1 MAHTSSMSESG
12 VCQRCG
18 SSLGLDLPEGLCA
31 ACLLE
36 SALVGVSDV
45 AANPGELAPSAAHRE
60 LGDYELLEEIARG
73 GMGIVYRARQRS
85 LNRVVAVKL
94 ILVGQWANAEQ
105 IERFKAEAA
114 AAAGLDHPNIVPIHE
129 IGEASG
135 QHFFSMKLIEG
146 GNLAARIAQCAA
158 PLSPSDAATVVA
170 TTARAVHYAHQ
181 RGVLHRDLKPTNI
194 LLDSEGR
201 PHLTDFGLAKLLERG
216 SNLTHSAAVIGT
228 PSYMAPEQG
237 SGKARHVT
245 TATDIYS
252 LGAILYE
259 LLTGRPPFTGATMME
274 TLQKV
279 LHEEPVPPNLSVR
292 SRRRKDAH
300 SSDGKTAVSE
310 ASESLLA
317 SAATNVDRDLET
329 ICLKCLRKEPERR
342 YDSALALAEDLER
355 WLGGQPIL
363 ARPVGPPERLALWAR
378 RNPVTAVLS
387 ATVALLVIAT
397 AIGSTIMS
405 WRIATARD
413 DARQQAEENRK
424 QIVRLDLSQGV
435 VLLKKGDSLRA
446 LPWLGEALRL
456 DAGSA
461 EREAS
466 HRMRLQAVL
475 AHSPRLD
482 QVWFHD
488 NFARDAAFSP
498 DGRRVATCGD
508 DDTARVWDAETGRPV
523 TPPMIHSM
531 QATVDGD
538 VVTGGQVK
546 HLAFDA
552 HGERLVTSCLFSARL
567 WNAATGAPIGKD
579 LKHENTVNCAF
590 FSPDGNWVLT
600 ASRDRT
606 ARLWDAGTGES
617 VGGVMSHAG
626 AIEWAIF
633 SPDGSRI
640 ATAGSDGTVRIW
652 ATQTQQP
659 TGPSMRHDGGV
670 LKVAFSPDGAR
681 LVSGSYDGTARVW
694 DVASGRAI
702 GSPWAHDGEVRAIE
716 FSSDGRK
723 VAIGGG
729 NRSARI
735 WDLQS
740 GEPRTP
746 LLKHDAMVSSLAF
759 SSDGR
764 KLVTGAYDG
773 TARIWDADDGR
784 LLAPPLPHNHVVSQV
799 AFQPRGERILTA
811 SHDGMAR
818 LWDPAIEPTDS
829 ELSIE
834 PTEQEMVFN
843 VDGALAL
850 CFDRRGSA
858 RIWHLPSRRVISGPW
873 KIESPLA
880 HAVFASGDRL
890 VFTAGENSV
899 CQLREV
905 ATGLQIGDD
914 FTLSTQLAS
923 PASSPDG
930 SRLLVA
936 NGKGRVG
943 VFAMH
948 GGLLVGEAWGHSN
961 EVRAVAMASGGW
973 VASGDDGG
981 TIEVRRPGS
990 GRPAILRLSH
1000 EAVLRCLAFSDDDS
1014 LLASGSQDGV
1024 AKLWRIPGGQLVV
1037 PSMRHPRAVLQLSF
1051 NRGGT
1056 RLLTTSE
1063 DHQVRV
1069 WNTATG
1075 ELVAPPLVHDAEVR
1089 HSSFSPDGS
1098 RVVTIDESL
1107 QPRIWDVATGQ
1118 LVSLPE
1124 RWPESAGNR
1133 TDSDPTGWSW
1143 DWPGDN
1149 RPVEELVL
1157 LTQLL
1162 SGRRMDGVS
1171 GVVPLDRDELQTIW
1185 ERLQRPAPATVG
1197 H

>member
-1 MAHTSSMSESG
+1 MKVSG
-12 VCQRCG
+12 ACQRCG
-18 SSLGLDLPEGLCA
+18 STLGPDLPEGLCA

-36 SALVGVSDV
+36 SALDGVSDV
-45 AANPGELAPSAAHRE
+45 TTNPGAIPPPVSQRE

-73 GMGIVYRARQRS
+73 GMGVVYRARQRS

-105 IERFKAEAA
+105 VERFKAEAA

-129 IGEASG
+129 IGEAGG

-146 GNLAARIAQCAA
+146 GNLAARIRDQ
-158 PLSPSDAATVVA
+158 SSQVSQSDAATLVA
-170 TTARAVHYAHQ
+170 TMARAVHYAHQ

-194 LLDSEGR
+194 LLDAEGQ
-201 PHLTDFGLAKLLERG
+201 PHLTDFGLAKLIERD
-216 SNLTHSAAVIGT
+216 SSLTHSAAVIGT

-237 SGKARHVT
+237 SGKARLVT

-259 LLTGRPPFTGATMME
+259 LLTGRPPFTGATVME

-279 LHEEPVPPNLSVR
+279 LHDEPVSPGLAVR
-292 SRRRKDAH
+292 STRRKEAH
-300 SSDGKTAVSE
+300 SSDDKTPELEGKQ
-310 ASESLLA
+310 SLPT
-317 SAATNVDRDLET
+317 SAATKVDRDLET

-342 YDSALALAEDLER
+342 YGSAIALAEDLER
-355 WLGGQPIL
+355 WLEDKPIL
-363 ARPVGPPERLALWAR
+363 ARPVGNPERLWLWTR
-378 RNPVTAVLS
+378 RNPVTAALS
-387 ATVALLVIAT
+387 ATVVALMIAT
-397 AIGSTIMS
+397 AIGSTFMS
-405 WRIATARD
+405 WRIAAARD
-413 DARQQAEENRK
+413 EAQQQAEGNR
-424 QIVRLDLSQGV
+424 QQVVRLDLSQGV
-435 VLLKKGDSLRA
+435 ELLKQGDSLRA

-456 DAGSA
+456 EAGSP

-482 QVWFHD
+482 QVWFHG

-508 DDTARVWDAETGRPV
+508 DDTARVWDAETGRPLS
-523 TPPMIHSM
+523 PPLIHAM
-531 QATVDGD
+531 ETTVEGE
-538 VVTGGQVK
+538 VFTGGQVR

-552 HGERLVTSCLFSARL
+552 QGERLVTSCLFAARV
-567 WNAATGAPIGKD
+567 WNAATGERIAKD
-579 LKHENTVNCAF
+579 LQHGNAVNCAF
-590 FSPDGNWVLT
+590 FSPDGSLVLT
-600 ASRDRT
+600 ASGDRT
-606 ARLWDAGTGES
+606 ARLWNAGTGEP
-617 VGGVMSHAG
+617 VGVGMSHAG
-626 AIEWAIF
+626 PIEWAIF

-640 ATAGSDGTVRIW
+640 ATAGGDGAVRIW

-659 TGPSMRHDGGV
+659 TGPALRHDDGV
-670 LKVAFSPDGAR
+670 LKVAFSPDGTR

-694 DVASGRAI
+694 DVESGRSI
-702 GSPWAHDGEVRAIE
+702 GSPWAHHGEVRAIVV
-716 FSSDGRK
+716 SSDGQK

-735 WDLQS
+735 WDLKT
-740 GEPRTP
+740 GEPCSP

-759 SSDGR
+759 SADGR
-764 KLVTGAYDG
+764 RLVTGAYDG

-799 AFQPRGERILTA
+799 AFQPRAERILTA
-811 SHDGMAR
+811 SYDGMAR
-818 LWDPAIEPTDS
+818 LWDPAIEPADS
-829 ELSIE
+829 ELPID
-834 PTEQEMVFN
+834 PTEQAMAFGA
-843 VDGALAL
+843 DGVLAL

-858 RIWHLPSRRVISGPW
+858 RIWHLPSRRVISDPW
-873 KIESPLA
+873 KIASSLA
-880 HAVFASGDRL
+880 HAVFGADDRL
-890 VFTAGENSV
+890 VFAAGENGF

-905 ATGLQIGDD
+905 ATGLQMGND
-914 FTLSTQLAS
+914 FTLQIQLAA
-923 PASSPDG
+923 PVFSSDG

-936 NGKGRVG
+936 NGKGGVG
-943 VFAMH
+943 VFALP
-948 GGLLVGEAWGHSN
+948 GGSLVGEAWGHSN
-961 EVRAVAMASGGW
+961 DVRTLAMASRGW

-981 TIEVRRPGS
+981 AIEIRRPGS
-990 GRPAILRLSH
+990 RDPAVLRLTH
-1000 EAVLRCLAFSDDDS
+1000 EAVMRCLAFSDDDS

-1024 AKLWRIPGGQLVV
+1024 AKLWRIPGGQPVV
-1037 PSMRHPRAVLQLSF
+1037 PAMRHPRAVLQLSF

-1075 ELVAPPLVHDAEVR
+1075 ELAAPPLVHAAGVR

-1107 QPRIWDVATGQ
+1107 KPRIWDVATGQ

-1124 RWPESAGNR
+1124 HWPETAGHQVNA
-1133 TDSDPTGWSW
+1133 DAAGWSW
-1143 DWPGDN
+1143 DWPGDI
-1149 RPVEELVL
+1149 RPVDELVL

-1171 GVVPLDRDELQTIW
+1171 GVVPLDRDELRMIW
-1185 ERLQRPAPATVG
+1185 ERLKRPGPATVRP
-1197 H
+1197 